1 MKRSLFEE
9 TLVDQIME
17 HFDAFVL
24 VGYTADRHH
33 RRVYRRYGADIA
45 CRDGLQFMEMAAE
58 RWLEGLTPA
67 LPRNRKNGTD
77 GDNNESDGT
86 GAKV

>member
-1 MKRSLFEE
+1 
-9 TLVDQIME
+9 ME

-33 RRVYRRYGADIA
+33 RRVYRRYGADAA

-58 RWLEGLTPA
+58 RWLEGSSIP
-67 LPRNRKNGTD
+67 LPRNRRGGQD
-77 GDNNESDGT
+77 DDNNENDGT
-86 GAKV
+86 GATV